1 MSMIE
6 IREIRKAF
14 ETRVVLDGIDLD
26 LQKGETLTVMG
37 ISGCGKTTLLKL
49 VIGLIGSDAG
59 SIKVDGQEVTSLTE
73 KQFNST
79 IRRRMTMVFQQGAL
93 WDSKT
98 VGQNI
103 DLALNI
109 REGLSEPERR
119 DLIRESL
126 QRVSMEGTEDMYP
139 EELSGGM
146 IKRAAIARAIAPQ
159 PEYLL
164 YDEPTTGLDPV
175 LSRKI
180 SDLIIKLDEELQ
192 TSSMVISHDISSIP
206 NFSDRI
212 AMMHAGRIVLTCP
225 ADQMWNQENEVFN
238 DFLYGTMENV

>member
-1 MSMIE
+1 MSMIK
-6 IREIRKAF
+6 IRGIRKAF
-14 ETRVVLDGIDLD
+14 EEHTVLDGVDLD

-49 VIGLIGSDAG
+49 VIGLINSDSG
-59 SIKVDGQEVTSLTE
+59 SISVDGQEVTNLTE
-73 KQFNST
+73 KEFNRT

-98 VGQNI
+98 VGENI
-103 DLALNI
+103 ELALNI
-109 REGLSEPERR
+109 REGLSKPERR
-119 DLIRESL
+119 EMVKMSL
-126 QRVSMEGTEDMYP
+126 HLVSMEGTEDMYP

-146 IKRAAIARAIAPQ
+146 IKRASIARAIAPQ

-180 SDLIIKLDEELQ
+180 SELIIKLDEELQ
-192 TSSMVISHDISSIP
+192 TSSLVISHDIGSIP
-206 NFSDRI
+206 TFSDRI
-212 AMMHAGRIVLTCP
+212 AMMHAGRIVMSCA
-225 ADQMWNQENEVFN
+225 ADQMWNQGHEVFN
-238 DFLYGTMENV
+238 DFLYGTMENI